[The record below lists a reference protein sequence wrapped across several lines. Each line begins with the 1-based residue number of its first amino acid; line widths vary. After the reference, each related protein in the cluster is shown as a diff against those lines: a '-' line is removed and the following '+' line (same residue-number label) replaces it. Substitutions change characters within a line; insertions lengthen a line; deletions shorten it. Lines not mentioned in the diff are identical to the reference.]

1 MLQAE
6 LEWLRGV
13 IEDLKAGRLAW
24 SEEWLRELFAAFLHT
39 HDEQDHE
46 EVG

>member
-6 LEWLRGV
+6 LDWLHSV

-24 SEEWLRELFAAFLHT
+24 SEEWLRELFEAFLPT
-39 HDEQDHE
+39 HDEDN
-46 EVG
+46 